1 MSNIIL
7 PWLRPRD
14 AVSAAIDDVSM
25 LDLWMTLLPLFSSRH
40 YIMDNDADYRSMIR
54 LLDSMQKIL
63 KEYQTYTSAKP
74 APVQKLAKQADA
86 FKPIIRR
93 AVCWNWDDSVTEP
106 HSMYA
111 CFNCLKGIVYMYRKD
126 GLIVRPAIYKLLKV
140 MHRIYKC
147 EETSRYYSSAL
158 KDLIYLS
165 PAVKPKYISTI
176 LADWHNE
183 ICAFVESLNDSMKA
197 DLIDP
202 LEQWDMFQL
211 LKFPII
217 WNFLLSPK
225 YEYEDYFLP
234 VCAMLLVHPGTPKEI
249 LDAISEADISQYS
262 IIKDIA
268 KLRAGKTSNMKDYKL
283 EPLYDIKAMF

>member
-1 MSNIIL
+1 MSNVIL

-14 AVSAAIDDVSM
+14 AVSAAIDDVSIS
-25 LDLWMTLLPLFSSRH
+25 DLWMTLLPLFSSRP
-40 YIMDNDADYRSMIR
+40 YIMDNDGDYRSMIR

-93 AVCWNWDDSVTEP
+93 AVCWNWDDSITEP

-126 GLIVRPAIYKLLKV
+126 GLIVRPVIYKLLKV
-140 MHRIYKC
+140 MHHIYKC
-147 EETSRYYSSAL
+147 EETSRCYPSAL
-158 KDLIYLS
+158 KDLIHLS
-165 PAVKPKYISTI
+165 PAVKPKYILTI
-176 LADWHNE
+176 LADWHND
-183 ICAFVESLNDSMKA
+183 ICTFVEYLDDSIKA
-197 DLIDP
+197 DLIEP
-202 LEQWDMFQL
+202 LERRDMFQL
-211 LKFPII
+211 LKVPII
-217 WNFLLSPK
+217 WDFLLSPK
-225 YEYEDYFLP
+225 YEDYFLP

-249 LDAISEADISQYS
+249 LNAISEADISQYS

-268 KLRAGKTSNMKDYKL
+268 KLRAGKTGNMKDRKL